1 MKVKFLFI
9 FILASILLSG
19 CSEKTDVQED
29 STSGAVWDSVSSAEN
44 NVEYIDVS
52 ADWPAYTNVSAL
64 IKEANVVVVGKVT
77 GISFQMLDTQ
87 TACPPTEISN
97 LKDCL
102 LYTIY
107 DVEVLTSYK
116 GTSSGT
122 IKIRLMGG
130 LKDIYLNEQ
139 LAALASF
146 DESTIPVV
154 AGMPKMEIGETYLLV
169 LYQYED
175 TMPTPV
181 NPGQGM
187 YKLDDPLQKDTYSYV
202 SPKEII
208 SYFGEDK
215 WTAFISEENA
225 AE

>member
-1 MKVKFLFI
+1 M
-9 FILASILLSG
+9 LSG
-19 CSEKTDVQED
+19 CSEKTDIQED
-29 STSGAVWDSVSSAEN
+29 STSGAVQDSVSSAEKE
-44 NVEYIDVS
+44 VRYIELF
-52 ADWPAYTNVSAL
+52 ADWPAYKSVEKL
-64 IKEANVVVVGKVT
+64 IKAAEIVVLGKIT
-77 GISFQMLDTQ
+77 GVSFQVLDMKTGF
-87 TACPPTEISN
+87 PPT
-97 LKDCL
+97 KDSEERYCCL
-102 LYTIY
+102 HAIY
-107 DVEVLTSYK
+107 DVEVDAIYK
-116 GTSSGT
+116 GNTDGKLQFAIEGG
-122 IKIRLMGG
+122 IKE
-130 LKDIYLNEQ
+130 KYLEEQ

-187 YKLDDPLQKDTYSYV
+187 YKLDDPLQKDAYSYV

-215 WTAFISEENA
+215 WTAFVSGEDTEK
-225 AE
+225 